1 MVEIYFKIRRIKKS
15 EMEMIANN
23 LLGFFKTNNL
33 VWGTLVIALILLS
46 ILAIVF
52 LIGWKVNRTYPQSI
66 EGLFREL
73 KERYDRGEISKKEY
87 EDIKRDTF
95 KSVFQ
100 LKNYLK
106 LFK

>member
-1 MVEIYFKIRRIKKS
+1 MVEISFKIRRIKKS

-52 LIGWKVNRTYPQSI
+52 LIGWKVNRTYPQSV

-95 KSVFQ
+95 ESVFQ